1 MNNKERFLSKIGK
14 LIEKGGV
21 TEEELAS
28 FFQPDEPEA
37 QAEGAEAPKEEPK
50 VENAQAEVAEG
61 DESPKGEPSE
71 AEAEAKQEQPLTA
84 QDNNVAQAE
93 TPLPEA
99 TAEAK
104 TPENP
109 VSMDSMMERL
119 DSLAKAVEGMS
130 RENEA
135 LRKALKE
142 ANVLCDQTP
151 DQSNPIG
158 LDGNATPSKADGE
171 DNASVLAKLNRGR
184 Y

>member
-71 AEAEAKQEQPLTA
+71 AEAKQEQPQTA
-84 QDNNVAQAE
+84 QDNNVAQTEA
-93 TPLPEA
+93 PLPEA

-119 DSLAKAVEGMS
+119 DSLAKAVEGLS